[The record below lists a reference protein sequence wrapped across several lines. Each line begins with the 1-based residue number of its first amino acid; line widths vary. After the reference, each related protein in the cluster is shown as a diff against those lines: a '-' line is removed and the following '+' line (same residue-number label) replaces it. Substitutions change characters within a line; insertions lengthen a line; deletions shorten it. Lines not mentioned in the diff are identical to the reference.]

1 MAALRK
7 IALSATGPREVL
19 TSTWQMCT
27 QNQARIFQERT
38 VMYQAV
44 WLHLFGLTV

>member
-1 MAALRK
+1 MPALRK

-19 TSTWQMCT
+19 TSTWQVFI
-27 QNQARIFQERT
+27 QNQAKIFQGIT

-44 WLHLFGLTV
+44 